1 VAFNSTLLTLAREYR
16 GLSQADLAEQ
26 SGLSQGYIS
35 KVENRVLE
43 PSEEAIDRL
52 ATTLDWPPSFFARGD
67 RVYGFATAC
76 MYHRK
81 RAALPVHALRQV
93 QAQVNVL
100 RMSIVPMLRDVVI
113 SGENT
118 IPMLDIDAY
127 DGDAARIAQLVR
139 ASWRLPLGPIES
151 MVATVESAGALVYR
165 IDFGT
170 RLLDAVS
177 HWSPDMPPLFFL
189 SEAAP
194 TDRLRFSM
202 AHELGHVIMHALPTR
217 EMEREAD
224 LFAAEFLMPAR
235 EIGPALRGI
244 DLASAAQLKSY
255 WRVAMSALIRRAR
268 DLEQITPKRA
278 SHLYMQMSS
287 LGIRTVEPVELAEE
301 RATLP
306 ARIIDLQRREHGVTI
321 EELLRASDLPDEIGI
336 HHEIIRP
343 ALRALK

>member
-1 VAFNSTLLTLAREYR
+1 LAFNPTLLTLAREYR
-16 GLSQADLAEQ
+16 GLSQADLAAQ
-26 SGLSQGYIS
+26 SGLSQGYVS

-43 PSEEAIDRL
+43 PSDDAVAKL
-52 ATTLDWPPSFFARGD
+52 AHTLNWPVSFFQRGD

-81 RAALPVHALRQV
+81 RAALSVHALRQV

-118 IPMLDIDAY
+118 MPVLDIDTY

-139 ASWRLPLGPIES
+139 AAWRMPLGPVES
-151 MVATVESAGALVYR
+151 MVATIESAGALAYR
-165 IDFGT
+165 MDFGT

-189 SEAAP
+189 SESSP
-194 TDRLRFSM
+194 PDRLRFSL
-202 AHELGHVIMHALPTR
+202 AHELGHVIMHGVPTR
-217 EMEREAD
+217 DMEREAD
-224 LFAAEFLMPAR
+224 IFAAEFLMPAR

-268 DLEQITPKRA
+268 DLGQITPKRA
-278 SHLYMQMSS
+278 SFLYMQMSS
-287 LGIRTVEPVELAEE
+287 LGYRTVEPVALEEE
-301 RATLP
+301 RPTLP
-306 ARIIDLQRREHGVTI
+306 ARIVDLQEREHGATI
-321 EELLRASDLPDEIGI
+321 EEMLRASDLPDEIGI
-336 HHEIIRP
+336 HHEIVRP
-343 ALRALK
+343 MLRAIK